1 MKTEAGSVALE
12 EKFFGQLEEFCRL
25 VQQEFLTR
33 FNEIKN
39 ISNSAPAAL
48 GFAEMLILCPTK
60 EAAKVCIRRELPAA
74 LSFVLA
80 IQGLQRHLQ
89 AQSYALPSQSPEYQT
104 YYYLLASTLQEY
116 LEWLRSQPA

>member
-1 MKTEAGSVALE
+1 LKTEAGPVAVE
-12 EKFFGQLEEFCRL
+12 EKFFGQLEEFCKL
-25 VQQEFLTR
+25 VQQELLTR
-33 FNEIKN
+33 FNEIKE
-39 ISNSAPAAL
+39 ISNSASSAL
-48 GFAEMLILCPTK
+48 GFAVMLILCPTQ

-89 AQSYALPSQSPEYQT
+89 GQAFALPNQAPEYQT
-104 YYYLLASTLQEY
+104 HYYLLASTLQEY